1 MSFLPDTGICVGFFV
16 VLKIETKSFALIS
29 IKKMLFEKEINK
41 MAKLFKKERQFIEK
55 LESAGG
61 TPLYELS
68 PEEAREVLLGAQD
81 IEVEMPNVKI
91 NEIEILTDDARR
103 LRLEIIKP
111 AKDDKK
117 LPVVYYIHGGGW
129 VMGDNIT
136 HRRLVAELA
145 EKIPAAVA
153 FPIYTQAPEGQY
165 PSVTDDLFSGLKY
178 IVENGNKLG
187 VDASRLAVAGD
198 SVGGNMAAV
207 MTLMAKVNGFNPE
220 IKFQLLFYPVT
231 NADFMTESYVE
242 FADGP
247 WLTRKAMEWFWAQY
261 LPEEN
266 KRQGIFVSPLM
277 ATPDELKGLPPV
289 LIITD
294 ENDVLRDEG
303 EAYARKLDEAGV
315 ETACVRFNG
324 TIHDFVMLNALAETT
339 PARTALLL
347 AQTVLHNALYD

>member
-1 MSFLPDTGICVGFFV
+1 MFCAYIYQ
-16 VLKIETKSFALIS
+16 
-29 IKKMLFEKEINK
+29 KMLFSKEISK
-41 MAKLFKKERQFIEK
+41 MAKLFRKERQFIEK
-55 LESAGG
+55 LEAAGG

-68 PEEAREVLLGAQD
+68 PEEARQVLLGAQD
-81 IEVEMPNVKI
+81 IDVEMPDVKI
-91 NEIEILTDDARR
+91 SEIEILTDDARS
-103 LRLEIIKP
+103 LKMEVIKP
-111 AKDDKK
+111 KNNDGQ

-145 EKIPAAVA
+145 EKIPAAVV

-178 IVENGNKLG
+178 VTENGKKLG

-207 MTLMAKVNGFNPE
+207 MTLMAKINGFNPKL
-220 IKFQLLFYPVT
+220 KFQLLFYPVT
-231 NADFMTESYVE
+231 NADFTTESYMA

-247 WLTRKAMEWFWAQY
+247 WLTEKAMEWFWTQY
-261 LPEEN
+261 LPDESR
-266 KRQGIFVSPLM
+266 RQGIFVSPLM
-277 ATPDELKGLPPV
+277 ATPEELKGLPPA

-339 PARTALLL
+339 QSRTALLL
-347 AQTVLHNALYD
+347 AQTVLHKALYD